1 MDKSLKSVELVLA
14 SDAAVDLQLHTT
26 YSDGTWAPAQL
37 IDYLLNEQFA
47 LAAITDHDRPDITS
61 SVLKLGAERGLK
73 LLAAVEMST
82 AWLGEATDVLCYGF
96 TPEKPG
102 WADLLSL
109 AQSVV
114 RRQNQ
119 ITQEVY
125 EKLLRDGYRFPHEQ
139 EVLKEKVGE
148 PLGSNDLGLLL
159 LHHGYSTGPGSI
171 GKIMTDAGF
180 YFAQNDIAV
189 VVDAAHRSGGV
200 CLIAHP
206 GRGGEFTRF
215 DARLLDELRR
225 EVPIDGIEAHYPM
238 HTPEQVALYLDY
250 ARRHGLLV
258 SSGSDSHGP
267 QKSPV
272 KYRAELSRDLLER
285 LGIQVE

>member
-1 MDKSLKSVELVLA
+1 MAAPTDGLVLA
-14 SDAAVDLQLHTT
+14 GDAVVDLQLHTT

-37 IDYLLNEQFA
+37 IDYLLNEHFA
-47 LAAITDHDRPDITS
+47 LAAITDHDRPDSVS
-61 SVLKLGAERGLK
+61 SMLKLGAERGLP

-82 AWLGEATDVLCYGF
+82 SWRGEATDVLCYGF

-102 WADLLSL
+102 WGDLLSL
-109 AQSVV
+109 AQDVV
-114 RRQNQ
+114 KRQNR

-125 EKLLRDGYRFPHEQ
+125 EKLLQAGYEFPREQ
-139 EVLKEKVGE
+139 EVLKRKVGE

-159 LHHGYSTGPGSI
+159 LRHGYSTGPGSI
-171 GKIMTDAGF
+171 GMIMTDAGF

-189 VVDAAHRSGGV
+189 VVDAAHRSGAV

-215 DARLLDELRR
+215 DTGLLDELRC

-238 HTPEQVALYLDY
+238 HTAEQVALYLDY

-267 QKSPV
+267 EKPPV
-272 KYRAELSRDLLER
+272 KYRAQLSRQLLER
-285 LGIQVE
+285 LGVQVEQ